1 MNNTPFKEILLLLII
16 VLGSV
21 LLAVGAAWL
30 ISGGSGGRQEQT
42 DRSTLDAV
50 SITMENNLRDLI
62 KTQLDT
68 EEKYVT
74 NPVVTDAMAQ
84 IKDRLLPLV
93 KSNPF
98 RVEIL
103 VVDSPTV
110 NAVTFPGGLMVIFSG
125 LIKYTDSAEE
135 LASIIAHE
143 LGHVVHRDSMNLL
156 MRNFTLSFLLNLVG
170 GGRSPQLADEI
181 IRDLINSSYS
191 REQEQSADSFAMELL
206 TKAGINP
213 LHMAH
218 MFEKFE
224 KMSGSQSGMLKYL
237 STHPSL
243 DSRRKRALESAAEFV
258 KTQAEEKKFTIDWNK
273 VKKALPSVLDE

>member
-1 MNNTPFKEILLLLII
+1 VSRTLFKEIILLGII

-21 LLAVGAAWL
+21 LVAVGAAWF
-30 ISGGSGGRQEQT
+30 ISGTSGGEQEQT
-42 DRSTLDAV
+42 ERSALESV

-62 KTQLDT
+62 KTQLDA

-74 NPVVTDAMAQ
+74 SPVVTGAVTR

-93 KSNPF
+93 KENPF
-98 RVEIL
+98 KVEIL
-103 VVDSPTV
+103 VVDSPMV
-110 NAVTFPGGLMVIFSG
+110 NAVTFPGGLMVVFSG

-143 LGHVVHRDSMNLL
+143 LGHVVHRDSMHLL
-156 MRNFTLSFLLNLVG
+156 VRNFTLSFLLNFLS
-170 GGRSPQLADEI
+170 GGRTPQLADEI
-181 IRDLINSSYS
+181 IRNLLNSSYS
-191 REQEQSADSFAMELL
+191 REQEERADGFAFTLL

-224 KMSGSQSGMLKYL
+224 KMSGSQSGLLKYFN
-237 STHPSL
+237 THPPL
-243 DSRRKRALESAAEFV
+243 DSRRKQALESAAEFAE
-258 KTQAEEKKFTIDWNK
+258 TNTEEKKFMIDWSK
-273 VKKALPSVLDE
+273 VKKALPSVMDE